1 MRNLLNNSI
10 DEYAHSDND
19 SYIEN
24 NVSFQELRVVTN
36 FFFTRQGFTSDDLW
50 NTYNSENR
58 EMITNI
64 PLIKSF
70 IKDCSNEKE
79 IEELIR
85 SLVK

>member
-36 FFFTRQGFTSDDLW
+36 FFFTRQGFTADDLW